1 MGILHKQSHMD
12 GRRLGIF
19 LAVVEEQGFTSA
31 ADALGM
37 SQPAV
42 SQAVRELEAE
52 LGTSLFHRLPR
63 GIQLTPAGEA
73 LVVPARQ
80 ARHDLEIGRQ
90 AVEDVAGLGTGRL
103 DLACLPTL
111 AIAPLAPLVG
121 AFRSAYPGISIRLSD
136 PEDTAEL
143 VDFVR
148 TGRSEVGLVE
158 PVSAPGITHISLGTQ
173 EFLAVLPPGS
183 TPARPF
189 RIRDL
194 AELPLVA
201 TPSGSSTRGLL
212 DEALRRSA
220 NRATVVVE
228 AAQREALLPLI
239 VAGAGASLLPAPLA
253 EVARTLGCVVVKP
266 SPGVSRAVALVH
278 RQGPLTPAASRFI
291 EMATGRA

>member
-1 MGILHKQSHMD
+1 MD
-12 GRRLGIF
+12 SRRLGIF
-19 LAVVEEQGFTSA
+19 LAVVEEHGFTAA

-42 SQAVRELEAE
+42 SQAVRELEVD
-52 LGTSLFHRLPR
+52 LGTPLFHRLPR
-63 GIQLTPAGEA
+63 EIRLTPAGEA

-121 AFRSAYPGISIRLSD
+121 AFRSAHPGVSIRLSD
-136 PEDTAEL
+136 PVNTAEL
-143 VDFVR
+143 IDFVR
-148 TGRSEVGLVE
+148 SGRSEVGLVE
-158 PVSAPGITHISLGTQ
+158 PVSAPGITNIALGTQ
-173 EFLAVLPPGS
+173 EFLVVLPPGS

-194 AELPLVA
+194 AGLPLVA
-201 TPSGSSTRGLL
+201 TPPGSSTRGLL

-220 NRATVVVE
+220 HGATVVVE

-239 VAGAGASLLPAPLA
+239 AAGAGAGLLPAPLA
-253 EVARTLGCVVVKP
+253 EVARALGCVVVKP
-266 SPGVSRAVALVH
+266 SPGVARSVALVH
-278 RQGPLTPAASRFI
+278 REGPLTPAAGRFI
-291 EMATGRA
+291 AMATRRA